1 MGVTKQPT
9 HTKTPSRAAA
19 PKAYKPSRRSPREIT
34 MAEDAERLQS
44 VWKAYKARTGMTQ
57 KAFAAQLGM
66 SAANFGHYLH
76 GKALMDMDILV
87 QFCTRFEVSVDDLS
101 PSAAQAV
108 RVLSGITQATDS
120 QIVKSK
126 KRVLSEMAGRA
137 IADSGL
143 DEQGVTALI
152 SFLKVATPPAK

>member
-1 MGVTKQPT
+1 MATTK
-9 HTKTPSRAAA
+9 
-19 PKAYKPSRRSPREIT
+19 KPPPAEPAQKRVSRRSLREVT
-34 MAEDAERLQS
+34 MAEDAERLRAIWQ
-44 VWKAYKARTGMTQ
+44 AYKARTGCTQ
-57 KAFAAQLGM
+57 KQFAEMLGM
-66 SAANFGHYLH
+66 SQANFGHYLQ

-108 RVLSGITQATDS
+108 RVLSGITEASNQ
-120 QIVKSK
+120 QLVKSK

-137 IADSGL
+137 IADSSL

-152 SFLKVATPPAK
+152 SFLKVATPPAPSLSK